1 MRRAAMTLERFL
13 KLWTEDGT
21 RLVEHD
27 RQVRNGFLWILYGV
41 YFPESTVDYGRH
53 VALLLKIDGQTKEI
67 LGHDMHNITGET
79 VHREVGWFLDHVAK
93 YSDSV
98 KEVVCVSKQG
108 HRKNRGRGSVAKATA
123 GHRVP

>member
-1 MRRAAMTLERFL
+1 MPLEEFL

-27 RQVRNGFLWILYGV
+27 RQTRNGFLWILYGV

-53 VALLLKIDGQTKEI
+53 MALLLKIAGTTGKI
-67 LGHDMHNITGET
+67 PGHDMHNVTGET
-79 VHREVGWFLDHVAK
+79 AHREVDWFLDNVAK
-93 YSDSV
+93 YSDSL

-108 HRKNRGRGSVAKATA
+108 RLKNRRRGSVAKAA
-123 GHRVP
+123 A

>member
-53 VALLLKIDGQTKEI
+53 VALLLKIDGQTIEI

-79 VHREVGWFLDHVAK
+79 VHREVDWFLDHVAK
-93 YSDSV
+93 YSDR
-98 KEVVCVSKQG
+98 EVTSCVSSRG
-108 HRKNRGRGSVAKATA
+108 HRRSRKRVNAAKAM
-123 GHRVP
+123 G